1 MLKNMK
7 VKTSLLLLLLL
18 FTFMQF
24 FSNGLELL
32 DLKNT
37 QKSTLLLHNIV
48 REQDSLHSIT
58 GSINKLR
65 GMLDNIQLHDS
76 ADVQQTL
83 KQAQDEIAYA
93 RQEFNV
99 FWDIPGLTTDDPQ
112 AGKIIKTAF
121 EQQMDFEKKHIDQLN
136 EVISSGRIADTSINL
151 NNELLASR
159 KNFDSQLASYY
170 KSTMLISE
178 KIVGQTHSQFNSSI
192 IKISV
197 ILAFTIFIF
206 FICNIWLNRTIILP
220 LRTVSEHFSR
230 IGKGDLSHPVKVQS
244 NNEIGLL
251 CLNLQNMQNGLRET
265 VTTIRDGVESINI
278 GMQEIATGN
287 TDLSTRT
294 EQQAAAVVE
303 TAASMEQISATTKNN
318 TDKSHQASAMT
329 NESTEMALRGERLM
343 SEMVEKI
350 HLISRNAQSVSE
362 ISNVIDSIA
371 FQTNILAL
379 NAAVEAARAG
389 ESGRGFAVVASE
401 VRTLAQRSAASAKEI
416 TDLVARAAISVKE
429 GVEIAENSGVMMA
442 NIAEAIR
449 NINILMEDISG
460 ASGEQ
465 NSGIEQIRVAVTQM
479 EQVTQQNASLV
490 EEIAATTGS
499 VEEQSAML
507 SQAVAV
513 FQVEVNQEEGLN
525 GSGSIR

>member
-1 MLKNMK
+1 MLKNVK
-7 VKTSLLLLLLL
+7 IKTSLLLLLLL

-24 FSNGLELL
+24 FSNGVELL
-32 DLKNT
+32 DLKKT

-48 REQDSLHSIT
+48 KEQDSLHLVSET
-58 GSINKLR
+58 VYKLR
-65 GMLDNIQLHDS
+65 NMLDNIQLHDLS
-76 ADVQQTL
+76 AAQQTL
-83 KQAQDEIAYA
+83 KQAQDEMIYA
-93 RQEFNV
+93 KKMFNV
-99 FWDIPGLTTDDPQ
+99 FWDIPGLTMDDPQ
-112 AGKIIKTAF
+112 AGNVIRTAF
-121 EQQMDFEKKHIDQLN
+121 EQQMEYEKKFIDQLN
-136 EVISSGRIADTSINL
+136 EVISSGSVVDTSINL
-151 NNELLASR
+151 NSELLTAR
-159 KNFDSQLASYY
+159 KNFDSKLASYY
-170 KSTMLISE
+170 KSTMLTGE
-178 KIVGQTHSQFNSSI
+178 KIVTQTHSQFNSSI

-197 ILAFTIFIF
+197 ILAFTILIFI
-206 FICNIWLNRTIILP
+206 ICNLWLSRTIIQP

-230 IGKGDLSHPVKVQS
+230 IGKGDLSHSINVQS

-251 CLNLQNMQNGLRET
+251 CLNLQNMQNGLRDT
-265 VTTIRDGVESINI
+265 VKTIRDGVESINV
-278 GMQEIATGN
+278 GMQEIASGN
-287 TDLSTRT
+287 SDLSTRT

-318 TDKSHQASAMT
+318 TDKSHQASVMT
-329 NESTEMALRGERLM
+329 SESTEMALRGERLM

-350 HLISRNAQSVSE
+350 HLIRRNAQSVNE

-416 TDLVARAAISVKE
+416 SELVAKAGISVKE
-429 GVEIAENSGVMMA
+429 GVEIAESSGVMMA
-442 NIAEAIR
+442 DIAGAIR

-465 NSGIEQIRVAVTQM
+465 SSGIEQIRVAVTQM

-513 FQVEVNQEEGLN
+513 FQVEEK
-525 GSGSIR
+525 S

>member
-24 FSNGLELL
+24 FSNGIELR
-32 DLKNT
+32 DLKTT

-48 REQDSLHSIT
+48 KEQDSLHRVT
-58 GSINKLR
+58 EAVYKLR
-65 GMLDNIQLHDS
+65 DMLDNIQLHDLS
-76 ADVQQTL
+76 AAQQTL
-83 KQAQDEIAYA
+83 KQAQDEMSYA
-93 RQEFNV
+93 RQMFNV
-99 FWDIPGLTTDDPQ
+99 FWDIPGLTMDDPQ
-112 AGKIIKTAF
+112 AGNAIRTAF
-121 EQQMDFEKKHIDQLN
+121 EQQMEYEKKSIDQLN
-136 EVISSGRIADTSINL
+136 EVISSGRVVDTSINL
-151 NNELLASR
+151 NSELLSAR
-159 KNFDSQLASYY
+159 NNFDSRLASYY
-170 KSTMLISE
+170 KSTMLIGE
-178 KIVGQTHSQFNSSI
+178 KIVAQTHSQFNASI

-197 ILAFTIFIF
+197 ILAFTILIFI
-206 FICNIWLNRTIILP
+206 ICNLWLNRSIIQP
-220 LRTVSEHFSR
+220 LRIVSEHFSR
-230 IGKGDLSHPVKVQS
+230 IGKGDLSHSIKVHN

-265 VTTIRDGVESINI
+265 VKTIRDGVESINV

-287 TDLSTRT
+287 SDLSTRT

-318 TDKSHQASAMT
+318 TDKSHQASVMT
-329 NESTEMALRGERLM
+329 SESTAMALRGERLM

-350 HLISRNAQSVSE
+350 HLIRRNAQSVNE

-416 TDLVARAAISVKE
+416 SELVAKAGISVKE
-429 GVEIAENSGVMMA
+429 GVEIAESSGAMMA
-442 NIAEAIR
+442 DIAGAIR

-465 NSGIEQIRVAVTQM
+465 SSGIEQIRVAVTQM

-507 SQAVAV
+507 SEAVAV
-513 FQVEVNQEEGLN
+513 FQVEEK
-525 GSGSIR
+525 S

>member
-24 FSNGLELL
+24 FSNGLELR
-32 DLKNT
+32 DLKKT
-37 QKSTLLLHNIV
+37 QTSTLLLHNIV
-48 REQDSLHSIT
+48 KEQDSLHRVT
-58 GSINKLR
+58 ETVYKLR
-65 GMLDNIQLHDS
+65 SMLDNIQLHDLS
-76 ADVQQTL
+76 AAQQTL
-83 KQAQDEIAYA
+83 KQAQDEMVYA
-93 RQEFNV
+93 KQMFNV
-99 FWDIPGLTTDDPQ
+99 FWDIPGLTMDDPQ
-112 AGKIIKTAF
+112 EGNVIRKAF
-121 EQQMDFEKKHIDQLN
+121 EQQMEHEKKSIDQLN
-136 EVISSGRIADTSINL
+136 EVISSGRVVDTSISL
-151 NNELLASR
+151 NSELLTAR
-159 KNFDSQLASYY
+159 KNFDSKLENYY

-178 KIVGQTHSQFNSSI
+178 KIVAQTHSQFNESI

-197 ILAFTIFIF
+197 ILAFSIIIFI
-206 FICNIWLNRTIILP
+206 ICNLWLNRSIIQP

-230 IGKGDLSHPVKVQS
+230 IGKGDLSHSIKVQS

-251 CLNLQNMQNGLRET
+251 CLNLQNMQNGLRDT
-265 VTTIRDGVESINI
+265 VKTIRDGVESINV
-278 GMQEIATGN
+278 GMQEIASGN

-318 TDKSHQASAMT
+318 TDKSHQASVMT
-329 NESTEMALRGERLM
+329 SESTEMALRGERLM

-350 HLISRNAQSVSE
+350 HLIRRNAQSVNE

-416 TDLVARAAISVKE
+416 SELVAKAGISVKE
-429 GVEIAENSGVMMA
+429 GVEIAESSGVMMA
-442 NIAEAIR
+442 DIAGAIR

-465 NSGIEQIRVAVTQM
+465 SSGIEQIRVAVTQM

-507 SQAVAV
+507 SQAVSV
-513 FQVEVNQEEGLN
+513 FQVEEK
-525 GSGSIR
+525 S